1 MSAHAWMNWA
11 IGVVVG
17 IPIVYVIYR
26 AFRSL
31 RGAEA
36 NVWRALPSAAGPGFH
51 VVFALERP
59 LEERV
64 PQKPEDFATVAVT
77 LPGQRA
83 GLTLGAGRYWLYAVP
98 ARGAVNEADAMATA
112 ARALSESRAALLT
125 FEDLPV
131 VVK

>member
-1 MSAHAWMNWA
+1 MSSHAWINWA
-11 IGVVVG
+11 VGAIVGLPIIYVV
-17 IPIVYVIYR
+17 YR
-26 AFRSL
+26 AFRSM

-36 NVWRALPSAAGPGFH
+36 NVWRALPGAAGSNFH

-59 LEERV
+59 IEEQLPR
-64 PQKPEDFATVAVT
+64 KPEDFATVSVT

-83 GLTLGAGRYWLYAVP
+83 GLTLGPGRYWLYAVP

-112 ARALSESRAALLT
+112 ARALSESRATLLT
-125 FEDLPV
+125 FDDLPV